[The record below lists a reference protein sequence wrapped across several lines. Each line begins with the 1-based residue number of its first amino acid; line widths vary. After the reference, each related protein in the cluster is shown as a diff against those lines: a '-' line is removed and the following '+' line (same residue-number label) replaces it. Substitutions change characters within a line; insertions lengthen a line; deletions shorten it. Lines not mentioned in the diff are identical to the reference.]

1 MIQGGPRQRTG
12 APLQSPDR
20 PSAAQKLDSRHEGIR
35 NDALVYREL
44 PPPPRLGAHVAC
56 LWWRNGA
63 PARVLPD
70 GCVDLVW
77 TGAELIVAG
86 PATRPLLPQAPRGQP
101 RVGVRFRIGAA
112 GVALELPVDELLDRT
127 AAVSDVWA
135 DGHELTER
143 VAEAPGVSA
152 RLSVLSRGVAAR
164 LERAPA
170 PDPLLR
176 SAVLE
181 LRRPRIRVAELSQRL
196 SISERQLRR
205 RFESAVGYSPRTLS
219 RVLRLQRFLA
229 LAGDGRGLARLAAE
243 AGYAD
248 QPHLTRDCAELA
260 GLPAAA
266 LLAGGAEPAGERL
279 MRAGRHRRA

>member
-1 MIQGGPRQRTG
+1 M
-12 APLQSPDR
+12 
-20 PSAAQKLDSRHEGIR
+20 
-35 NDALVYREL
+35 YREL
-44 PPPPRLGAHVAC
+44 APPPRLASHVAC

-63 PARVLPD
+63 PVRVLPD

-86 PATRPLLPQAPRGQP
+86 PATRALMPQAAGCGAVDRDKTDRSGASRTPPPSGRGEA
-101 RVGVRFRIGAA
+101 RVGVRFRIAAA
-112 GVALELPVDELLDRT
+112 GLALGLPVAELLNRSPALSEVWSDGDEL
-127 AAVSDVWA
+127 A
-135 DGHELTER
+135 ER

-152 RLSVLSRGVAAR
+152 RLSVLARSVAAR
-164 LERAPA
+164 LARAPA

-181 LRRPRIRVAELSQRL
+181 LRRPRVRVAELSEWL

-205 RFESAVGYSPRTLS
+205 RFQNAVGYSPRTLA

-229 LAGDGRGLARLAAE
+229 LAGDGRDLARLAAE
-243 AGYAD
+243 VGYAD

-266 LLAGGAEPAGERL
+266 LLTDGAEPAGERL
-279 MRAGRHRRA
+279 TRAGRRRPA